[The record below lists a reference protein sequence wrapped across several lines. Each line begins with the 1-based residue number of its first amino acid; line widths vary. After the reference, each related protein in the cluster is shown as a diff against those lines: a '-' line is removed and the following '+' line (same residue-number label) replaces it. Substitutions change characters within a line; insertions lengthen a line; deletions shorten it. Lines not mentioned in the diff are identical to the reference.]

1 MNNTTISIIVPVY
14 NAEKYLRRC
23 IDSVLSQ
30 SFTDFELILVD
41 DGSKDSSPQICDEY
55 VSQDS
60 RVKVIHKTNGG
71 VSAARN
77 DGLDI
82 AKGEYVTFIDAD
94 DWVEREYIE
103 TLSNYR
109 MYDIVFFSHRLIY
122 EDGYT
127 SELMFAAKEG
137 NKQNIWEIIAAL
149 RNNKTNWNFFGY
161 TWNKMF
167 RKDIIEDHKIRFIE
181 GLRVSEDEVY
191 TLDYCTHA
199 KSIKVLPICLYNYRV
214 LGTGLTATKNSAEE
228 HKKLA
233 ESYLAILERE
243 KDNHIDEVYV
253 PIVASQLYI
262 AAMEQGNIKFAFR
275 ELSLIRSILKNNPVV
290 KVTSKRIQ
298 LLTFLPITVDLM
310 YWCFHKVSASIIA
323 YTKRLLGN

>member
-1 MNNTTISIIVPVY
+1 MTQSQISIIVPVY
-14 NAEKYLRRC
+14 NSEKYLRRC
-23 IDSVLSQ
+23 IDSILSQ
-30 SFTDFELILVD
+30 SFTDFELIIVD

-55 VSQDS
+55 VAKDN
-60 RVKVIHKTNGG
+60 RVRVIHKENGG

-82 AKGEYVTFIDAD
+82 AKGEYVTFIDSD
-94 DWVEREYIE
+94 DWVEKEYLE

-109 MYDIVFFSHRLIY
+109 DFDIVFFSHRLIY

-127 SELMFAAKEG
+127 SELMFEAKEG

-149 RNNKTNWNFFGY
+149 RKNKTNWNFFGY

-167 RKDIIEDHKIRFIE
+167 RRYIIEKYKIRFIE
-181 GLRVSEDEVY
+181 GLRISEDEVY

-228 HKKLA
+228 YKKLA

-243 KDNHIDEVYV
+243 NDNHIDEVYV
-253 PIVASQLYI
+253 PIVASQLYT
-262 AAMEQGNIKFAFR
+262 AAMEQNSAFYAYKRLKQIKTVLGKNPFEGQKTRRIKLLASMPIAAV
-275 ELSLIRSILKNNPVV
+275 LSL
-290 KVTSKRIQ
+290 
-298 LLTFLPITVDLM
+298 
-310 YWCFHKVSASIIA
+310 WCFYRIKQNMVELII
-323 YTKRLLGN
+323 G